1 MAVHSLQAS
10 GPALRV
16 LVVDDYPDGA
26 DTLAEAVTLL
36 GHRAEVARSPEQAL
50 AVSERLAPHVV
61 LLDLG
66 LPRMSGFD
74 LARRLQQLHGHELAL
89 IAVTGFSGKS
99 ERERAE
105 ADGFFDYLLKPID
118 FAVLS
123 SLLTRLQNA
132 HARRP

>member
-1 MAVHSLQAS
+1 MNSLQNAK
-10 GPALRV
+10 PELRV

-36 GHRAEVARSPEQAL
+36 GYRAEVARSPEQAL
-50 AVSERLAPHVV
+50 AVSERLVPHVV

-74 LARRLQQLHGHELAL
+74 LARKLQQLHGPELAL

-99 ERERAE
+99 ERERAK

-123 SLLTRLQNA
+123 SLLLRLQNA
-132 HARRP
+132 RSH